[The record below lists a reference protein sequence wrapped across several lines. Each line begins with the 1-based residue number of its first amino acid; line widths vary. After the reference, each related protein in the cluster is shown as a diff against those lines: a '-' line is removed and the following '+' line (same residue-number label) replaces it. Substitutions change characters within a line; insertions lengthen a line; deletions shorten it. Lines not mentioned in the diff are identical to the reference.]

1 LQKVYRVPAGTY
13 TLNLDFIKIDSWD
26 NERAY
31 IDINGQRKWTSSP
44 LMWNRGQAKCGQ
56 MNGWQEEKIPVKI
69 ANIKVGNGGIL
80 TIKVHSNLN
89 ENTDNESFG
98 IDNVVLNK
106 V

>member
-1 LQKVYRVPAGTY
+1 
-13 TLNLDFIKIDSWD
+13 
-26 NERAY
+26 
-31 IDINGQRKWTSSP
+31 
-44 LMWNRGQAKCGQ
+44 